1 MYDATYDDSY
11 LQFAERLQSENSP
24 LRFERDIMTNV
35 VILEYLNEYFLAQS
49 GSTATG
55 YYSTPS
61 VTTPGMPGPLLR
73 LKTGTESATPS
84 VNGVI
89 ARNLLRLSALLGDE
103 SYRTLARQTCNTFAV
118 EIIQHPFLFV
128 GMLDVIVGL
137 QIGTRTVTGVFSTA
151 DISSIR
157 TNPRGDTLLSRNDEP
172 VSALDLIRQR
182 VRAEA
187 GVAVSSSIVATSI
200 VDIRPSHLKDF
211 VGNQSFWLKS
221 RNALFQDLKAGEPA
235 KNYLMV
241 CEAGRCR
248 IIDL

>member
-1 MYDATYDDSY
+1 M
-11 LQFAERLQSENSP
+11 
-24 LRFERDIMTNV
+24 
-35 VILEYLNEYFLAQS
+35 NEYFLAES
-49 GSTATG
+49 GTTSTG

-89 ARNLLRLSALLGDE
+89 ARNLLRLAALVEDE
-103 SYRTLARQTCNTFAV
+103 SYRSLARQTCNSFAV

-128 GMLDVIVGL
+128 GLLDVIVGL

-151 DISSIR
+151 ELSSNHGDSLLGR
-157 TNPRGDTLLSRNDEP
+157 TEEPLSAR
-172 VSALDLIRQR
+172 DLIRRR

-187 GVAVSSSIVATSI
+187 GMAVSSSIVVTSLI
-200 VDIRPSHLKDF
+200 DIRPTHLKDF

-221 RNALFQDLKAGEPA
+221 RNPLFKDLKAAEPA

-241 CEAGRCR
+241 CEAGKCTTV
-248 IIDL
+248 DL